1 VIFRIVGRRPLAAH
15 ANAFLRP
22 EETRNLCILPLLR
35 GGHAFERPSR
45 IAPATIRNAFDAP
58 ALRLSHASVRRPR
71 SSGGADRV
79 KVADA
84 VPEFADAFDFE
95 EFNAM
100 QREALPVLVETD
112 HNVVASAPTASGKTA
127 LAELAICKTLRD
139 GGTALFIAPM
149 RALTNEKESEW
160 ERFEE
165 LGYSV
170 YVVTGERDLHPR
182 RARRADVLVMTPE
195 KVDSATRKHDSRRY
209 DFVTDVDCVVI
220 DEVHLLDSE
229 RRGGVLE
236 VTVSRLRRLCSPR
249 FVALSATMPNV
260 EDVASWLD
268 APPEATFA
276 FGDEYRP
283 VELRTGVKTYSHG
296 ENSFAD
302 KYRRLYR
309 ALDLT
314 EPHVREDGQA
324 LVFVASRQDAVS
336 AAAKTRDELA
346 ERDVPVGARGD
357 YDFHQD
363 AKELSDD
370 RLHKAVLDGV
380 AFHHAGLS
388 KDDRDRIEQ
397 WFKEGKISILFSTS
411 TLAWGVNLPAR
422 CVIVRD
428 TKYHDPLEGEVDIS
442 PLDLLQ
448 MLGRAGRP
456 GYDDVGY
463 GWIVCDRSDADRY
476 RRLLREGTEIES
488 HLAADL
494 DAHLNAEI
502 AMGTIDD
509 LDAVLSWLE
518 TTYYYVRAA
527 SEPAAYDFDGLRDR
541 VRETLES
548 LVDRGFVETGD
559 DLAIESTALGRLASK
574 YYLRLS
580 TAEAFHDLADRDR
593 IDADAILETVAAAA
607 EFDSVSA
614 RQSEADAVAAVLSS
628 EADHLDDGPRKV
640 LAILRASTSDSVPA
654 DLRSDAW
661 IIRRNALRLLAALR
675 EFLARFS
682 GPRAANLARRL
693 EARIEH
699 GVSRDAVSLTA
710 VDGIGPGRARTLAAG
725 GLSRPADVVDAGA
738 TELEHA
744 GLSAGVAE
752 RVVSAAAD
760 LPAIAVDWDDVPDT
774 VAPGDSRM
782 CEVRVRNEDG
792 GARVGIRVTVNGVEM
807 HEKETY
813 LSDVTTVPVGVFGA
827 DAEELDF
834 RVEVSFPEL
843 PIRPFVSNRTVGVA

>member
-1 VIFRIVGRRPLAAH
+1 M
-15 ANAFLRP
+15 
-22 EETRNLCILPLLR
+22 
-35 GGHAFERPSR
+35 
-45 IAPATIRNAFDAP
+45 
-58 ALRLSHASVRRPR
+58 
-71 SSGGADRV
+71 

-84 VPEFADAFDFE
+84 IPEFADAFDFD

-127 LAELAICKTLRD
+127 LAELAICKTLRE

-165 LGYSV
+165 MGYSV
-170 YVVTGERDLHPR
+170 YVVTGERDLNPR
-182 RARRADVLVMTPE
+182 RARHADVLVMTPE
-195 KVDSATRKHDSRRY
+195 KADSATRKHDSRRY
-209 DFVTDVDCVVI
+209 DFVTDVDCCVV

-236 VTVSRLRRLCSPR
+236 VTVSRLRRLCEPR

-276 FGDEYRP
+276 FGDDYRP
-283 VELRTGVKTYSHG
+283 VDLQTGVKTYTHG

-309 ALDLT
+309 ALDLA
-314 EPHVREDGQA
+314 EPHIREDGQA

-346 ERDVPVGARGD
+346 ERDVPVGSRGD
-357 YDFHQD
+357 YDFHTE
-363 AKELSDD
+363 AEELSDD
-370 RLHKAVLDGV
+370 RLRKAVLDGV

-388 KDDRDRIEQ
+388 KADRDRIER
-397 WFKEGKISILFSTS
+397 WFREGKIAILFSTS

-463 GWIVCDRSDADRY
+463 GWVVCDRSDADRY

-502 AMGTIDD
+502 AMGTVDD
-509 LDAVLSWLE
+509 LDDVLSWLE

-527 SEPAAYDFDGLRDR
+527 SEPAAYDFENLRDR

-548 LVDRGFVETGD
+548 LVDRGFVEMGD
-559 DLAIESTALGRLASK
+559 DLGIEATPLGRLASK

-580 TAEAFHDLADRDR
+580 TAEAFHGLAARDR
-593 IDADAILETVAAAA
+593 IDTDAVLETVATAA

-614 RQSEADAVAAVLSS
+614 RQSESEAVAAVVG
-628 EADHLDDGPRKV
+628 DHDGTDLDDGARKV
-640 LAILRASTSDSVPA
+640 LAILRASTSDSIPS

-675 EFLARFS
+675 EFLDRFA
-682 GPRAANLARRL
+682 GPRAANLAARL

-710 VDGIGPGRARTLAAG
+710 VDGVGAGRASKLATG
-725 GLSRPADVVDAGA
+725 GLSRPADLVAAGA
-738 TELEHA
+738 SELARA
-744 GLSAGVAE
+744 GLSEGVAE
-752 RVVSAAAD
+752 RVVDAAAD
-760 LPAIAVDWDDVPDT
+760 LPDVSVAWGDVPET
-774 VAPGDSRM
+774 VAAGESRM
-782 CEVRVRNEDG
+782 CEVRVRNAGG
-792 GARVGIRVTVNGVEM
+792 GARVGVRVTVNGVEM
-807 HEKETY
+807 HETTTY
-813 LSDVTTVPVGVFGA
+813 LSDVTTVPVGVFSA
-827 DAEELDF
+827 DADELDF
-834 RVEVSFPEL
+834 RVEVTFPEL
-843 PIRPFVSNRTVGVA
+843 PIRPVVSECVVEVD

>member
-1 VIFRIVGRRPLAAH
+1 
-15 ANAFLRP
+15 
-22 EETRNLCILPLLR
+22 
-35 GGHAFERPSR
+35 
-45 IAPATIRNAFDAP
+45 
-58 ALRLSHASVRRPR
+58 
-71 SSGGADRV
+71 
-79 KVADA
+79 
-84 VPEFADAFDFE
+84 
-95 EFNAM
+95 
-100 QREALPVLVETD
+100 
-112 HNVVASAPTASGKTA
+112 
-127 LAELAICKTLRD
+127 
-139 GGTALFIAPM
+139 
-149 RALTNEKESEW
+149 
-160 ERFEE
+160 
-165 LGYSV
+165 
-170 YVVTGERDLHPR
+170 
-182 RARRADVLVMTPE
+182 
-195 KVDSATRKHDSRRY
+195 
-209 DFVTDVDCVVI
+209 VDCVVI

-236 VTVSRLRRLCSPR
+236 VTVSRLRRLCDPR

-260 EDVASWLD
+260 GDVADWLD

-276 FGDEYRP
+276 FGDDYRP
-283 VELRTGVKTYSHG
+283 VELRTDVETYTHG

-309 ALDLT
+309 ALDLA

-346 ERDVPVGARGD
+346 ERDVPIGARGD
-357 YDFHQD
+357 YDFHQA
-363 AKELSDD
+363 AKELGDD
-370 RLHKAVLDGV
+370 RLRKGVLDGV

-388 KDDRDRIEQ
+388 KDDRDRIED
-397 WFKEGKISILFSTS
+397 WFREGKIAILFSTS

-463 GWIVCDRSDADRY
+463 GWVVCDRSDADRY

-502 AMGTIDD
+502 AMDTLND
-509 LDAVLSWLE
+509 LDDVLSWLE

-527 SEPAAYDFDGLRDR
+527 SKPAAYDFDGLRDR

-548 LVDRGFVETGD
+548 LVDRGFVEMAT
-559 DLAIESTALGRLASK
+559 DLAVESTPLGRLASK

-580 TAEAFHDLADRDR
+580 TAEAFHDLAERDR
-593 IDADAILETVAAAA
+593 IDADAVLETVAAAA

-614 RQSEADAVAAVLSS
+614 RQSEAEAVAAVLGS
-628 EADHLDDGPRKV
+628 EATAADSDHLDDGGRKV
-640 LAILRASTSDSVPA
+640 LAILRASRSDSVPA

-661 IIRRNALRLLAALR
+661 IIRRNALRLLAALG
-675 EFLARFS
+675 EFLDRFS
-682 GPRAANLARRL
+682 GPQAANLVRRL

-710 VDGIGPGRARTLAAG
+710 VDGVGAGRASKLATG
-725 GLSRPADVVDAGA
+725 GLSRPADLVAAGVD
-738 TELEHA
+738 ELERA

-752 RVVSAAAD
+752 RIVEAAAD
-760 LPAIAVDWDDVPDT
+760 LPDVSVSWDDVPDG
-774 VAPGDSRM
+774 VAAGESEM
-782 CEVRVRNEDG
+782 CEVRVRNGGG
-792 GARVGIRVTVNGVEM
+792 GARVGVRVTVNGVEM
-807 HEKETY
+807 HAKTTY

-827 DAEELDF
+827 DADTLDF
-834 RVEVSFPEL
+834 RVEVTFPEL
-843 PIRPFVSNRTVGVA
+843 PVRPAAFERTVRVE

>member
-1 VIFRIVGRRPLAAH
+1 M
-15 ANAFLRP
+15 
-22 EETRNLCILPLLR
+22 
-35 GGHAFERPSR
+35 
-45 IAPATIRNAFDAP
+45 
-58 ALRLSHASVRRPR
+58 
-71 SSGGADRV
+71 

-100 QREALPVLVETD
+100 QREALPILVDTD

-127 LAELAICKTLRD
+127 LAELAICKTLSE

-160 ERFEE
+160 ERFEDM
-165 LGYSV
+165 GYSV
-170 YVVTGERDLHPR
+170 YVVTGERDLNPR
-182 RARRADVLVMTPE
+182 RARHADVLVMTPE

-236 VTVSRLRRLCSPR
+236 VTVSRLRRLCDPR

-260 EDVASWLD
+260 EDVAAWLD
-268 APPEATFA
+268 APPEATFS

-283 VELRTGVKTYSHG
+283 VDLQTGVKTYTHG

-309 ALDLT
+309 ALDLA
-314 EPHVREDGQA
+314 EPHIREDGQA

-346 ERDVPVGARGD
+346 ERDIPVGSRGD
-357 YDFHQD
+357 YDFHTE
-363 AKELSDD
+363 AKELGDEK
-370 RLHKAVLDGV
+370 LHKAVLDGV

-397 WFKEGKISILFSTS
+397 WFREGKISVLFSTS

-509 LDAVLSWLE
+509 LDDVLSWLE

-527 SEPAAYDFDGLRDR
+527 SEPAAYDFEGLRDR
-541 VRETLES
+541 VRDTLES
-548 LVDRGFVETGD
+548 LVDRGFVEMGD
-559 DLAIESTALGRLASK
+559 DLGIESTPLGRLASK

-580 TAEAFHDLADRDR
+580 TAAAFHALAGRER
-593 IDADAILETVAAAA
+593 IDTDAILQTVADAD

-614 RQSEADAVAAVLSS
+614 RRSEQEAVDAVLGG
-628 EADHLDDGPRKV
+628 EGDGLDDGPRKV

-661 IIRRNALRLLAALR
+661 VIRRNALRLLAALR
-675 EFLARFS
+675 EFLARFA
-682 GPRAANLARRL
+682 GPRAANLVSRL

-710 VDGIGPGRARTLAAG
+710 IDGVGAGRARNLAAG
-725 GLSRPADVVDAGA
+725 GLSRPADVVDAGVD
-738 TELEHA
+738 ELERA
-744 GLSAGVAE
+744 GLAAGVAE

-760 LPAIAVDWDDVPDT
+760 LPAIDVSWGDFPD
-774 VAPGDSRM
+774 AIAAGDNRM
-782 CEVRVRNEDG
+782 CEVRVRNDG
-792 GARVGIRVTVNGVEM
+792 GAARVGVRVTVNDVEM
-807 HEKETY
+807 HETEAY

-827 DAEELDF
+827 DADELDF
-834 RVEVSFPEL
+834 QVEVTFPEL
-843 PIRPFVSNRTVGVA
+843 PLRPVVAERSVRVE